1 MNRHSNR
8 WVIPAFFM
16 MILILLAPGAAYAG
30 DAQQALQWLVSQQQ
44 ADGAWHGADMSLN
57 VRDTSEVTAALH
69 LLRQVYGSNS
79 PQAAALQASVEK
91 GATYMLNVVAHVTG
105 AAKQLSLSGS
115 GMVG

>member
-1 MNRHSNR
+1 MT
-8 WVIPAFFM
+8 
-16 MILILLAPGAAYAG
+16 ILLLLASGAAHAG
-30 DAQQALQWLVSQQQ
+30 DAQQALQWLVNQQQ
-44 ADGAWHGADMSLN
+44 ADGSWCDASYQPSAGSYQQSCI
-57 VRDTSEVTAALH
+57 RDTSEVTAAIY